1 MKSLFRVELSEVF
14 NDLKAVGIW
23 TTGLSLRIP
32 VKVNLILL
40 YKHEYMTQFYI
51 LTSSWILFKWNNFSF
66 FQLIWTTTLG
76 YILFLEKKIEATI
89 LLTRIVL
96 H

>member
-1 MKSLFRVELSEVF
+1 MKSLFQVELSEVF

-51 LTSSWILFKWNNFSF
+51 LTSS
-66 FQLIWTTTLG
+66 
-76 YILFLEKKIEATI
+76 
-89 LLTRIVL
+89 
-96 H
+96 